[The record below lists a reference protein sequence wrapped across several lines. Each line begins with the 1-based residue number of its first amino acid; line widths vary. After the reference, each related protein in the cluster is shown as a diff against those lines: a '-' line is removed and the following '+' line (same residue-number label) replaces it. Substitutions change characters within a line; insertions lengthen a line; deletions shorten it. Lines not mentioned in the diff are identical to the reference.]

1 MPARVYPQAVRHATL
16 VPGSSPA
23 RVLAALMLS
32 AALVGAPTPAQ
43 TDISDAALE
52 NVSEGRTVDIGLIA
66 AGGGA
71 PRVGGASVATIPLEV
86 YVARVLA
93 GEAEPSAPDAAQQ
106 SLAVAIRTYAI
117 VNEGRHRREGFDLCD
132 TTHCQVMRTAND
144 YSRRAAMATAGRVL
158 TLNGTPVE
166 IFYSASCG
174 GRSERAVDVWPGG
187 ARFPYLRSVPDDVH
201 EDEVPWVLTLTLEEI
216 RLALVKAGFGGERLR
231 EIEIDER
238 TSSGRV
244 GRLHL
249 RGLRPD
255 AIAGDP
261 FRMAIGARQ
270 LRSTAFSMTRTG
282 DRVRFTGVGYG
293 HGVGM
298 CVIGA
303 GRRARRGESLDAI
316 LGQYFPGLTLMSL
329 GATTRLDPPVPVS
342 VAPPRPPVAP
352 APTAPPSGAS
362 DISVRVPNGS
372 PVTAGE
378 LGRMALRLRES
389 LSNRLGTSSGAVTV
403 ELHSTIDGFRYETG
417 RPWWVSAAVKGS
429 TIDLAPASLLSQRDG
444 LEATLRTAMAEWLV
458 APTLADRPVWVRVG
472 AARYFSRTEA
482 PGAVSRDVRCPAD
495 AELSMAVS
503 ASAQRDAESRAERC
517 FARELATAG
526 DWRSVR

>member
-1 MPARVYPQAVRHATL
+1 MPARVHSQAVTTTASAK
-16 VPGSSPA
+16 GFGA
-23 RVLAALMLS
+23 AGFLAAIVLI
-32 AALVGAPTPAQ
+32 AALIGARTPAQ
-43 TDISDAALE
+43 TDISDAVLE
-52 NVSEGRTVDIGLIA
+52 KASEGRTVNIGLLS
-66 AGGGA
+66 AGSPPSQRPGA
-71 PRVGGASVATIPLEV
+71 PSVATIPLEV

-93 GEAEPSAPDAAQQ
+93 GEAEPGAPDAAQQ

-144 YSRRAAMATAGRVL
+144 YSRRAALATAGRVL
-158 TLNGTPVE
+158 TLDGKPVE

-201 EDEVPWVLTLTLEEI
+201 EDEVPWVLTLTFEEI
-216 RLALVKAGFGGERLR
+216 RQALVKAGFGGDRLR
-231 EIEIDER
+231 DIKIDSR

-244 GRLHL
+244 ARLHL
-249 RGLRPD
+249 SGLRPN

-282 DRVRFTGVGYG
+282 NSVRFTGVGYG

-303 GRRARRGESLDAI
+303 GRRARRGESLEAI
-316 LGQYFPGLTLMSL
+316 LGQYFPGLALMPL
-329 GATTRLDPPVPVS
+329 GATTPLEPPAPVS
-342 VAPPRPPVAP
+342 VEPPRPPIVPP
-352 APTAPPSGAS
+352 ASAS
-362 DISVRVPNGS
+362 DINVRVPTGS
-372 PVTAGE
+372 PISAGE
-378 LGRMALRLRES
+378 LGRLALRLRES
-389 LSNRLGTSSGAVTV
+389 LTKTLGASAASVTV

-417 RPWWVSAAVKGS
+417 RPWWVSAAVKGT
-429 TIDLAPASLLSQRDG
+429 TIDLAPASLLAQREG
-444 LEATLRTAMAEWLV
+444 VEATLRAAMAELLV
-458 APTLADRPVWVRVG
+458 SPVLADRPAWVRVG
-472 AARYFSRTEA
+472 AARYFARTGA
-482 PGAVSRDVRCPAD
+482 HPAVSNDVKCPAD
-495 AELSMAVS
+495 AELRMALS

-517 FARELATAG
+517 FASQLAKTG